1 MKATKAN
8 QWFLVK
14 ADWMEDFKDL
24 SDADFGNLL
33 RSLYLDECPE
43 GTQKILFKA
52 LREEF
57 VRVNEKRTT
66 ANELRKAGS
75 EKANANKTQRAL
87 LSKQE
92 EAQRDIITSP
102 MEAQRGEINAHI
114 DDRVY
119 GIENRVKEIDN
130 KEYGIDISIIDDI
143 INHLTPSSWPNGKM
157 PTEGR
162 AKLANEIFK

>member
-75 EKANANKTQRAL
+75 EKANANKAQRAL
-87 LSKQE
+87 LSKLE
-92 EAQRDIITSP
+92 EAH
-102 MEAQRGEINAHI
+102 RGEINAHI

-119 GIENRVKEIDN
+119 DIENREKEIEN
-130 KEYGIDISIIDDI
+130 KEYNIDISIVEGI

-157 PTEGR
+157 PREGR